1 MIVVDFIDM
10 DSRRDQLQL
19 LEHFMM
25 AMRDDTARPQ
35 IAQLTE
41 LGLVEMTRK
50 RQGQN
55 IYELFGRVSPG
66 YEAVLPGKDLPQPQ
80 AAATGLVRSATSA
93 RAEVVAP
100 ADSGGGRRRRG
111 GRGRVN
117 GSTENKVVDPSL
129 EATVA
134 GESTSDA
141 TEPAGANRRQDP
153 ELVAVPMDDDQERV
167 FGWLGLNPV
176 LLLDPLPESDNL
188 LVRVVRPGE
197 DAESVL
203 EDARQQLAAS
213 SGRRRRRGSRGGRG
227 GARNGSSSPAPS
239 PVHAAEPIEDSPLL
253 VEITPLEANPVNDVQ
268 TSSQTVS
275 RSASQP
281 PEPAEAVVAEP
292 EKPAEEAR
300 PGRRRRRSSATAE

>member
-1 MIVVDFIDM
+1 M
-10 DSRRDQLQL
+10 
-19 LEHFMM
+19 
-25 AMRDDTARPQ
+25 
-35 IAQLTE
+35 
-41 LGLVEMTRK
+41 
-50 RQGQN
+50 
-55 IYELFGRVSPG
+55 
-66 YEAVLPGKDLPQPQ
+66 
-80 AAATGLVRSATSA
+80 
-93 RAEVVAP
+93 
-100 ADSGGGRRRRG
+100 
-111 GRGRVN
+111 
-117 GSTENKVVDPSL
+117 VDPTL

-176 LLLDPLPESDNL
+176 LLLDPPPETDNL

-197 DAESVL
+197 DADAVL

-227 GARNGSSSPAPS
+227 GARNGSTAPAAS
-239 PVHAAEPIEDSPLL
+239 PVSATGTAEEAPLL
-253 VEITPLEANPVNDVQ
+253 VEITPLEVTPANDAP
-268 TSSQTVS
+268 TASQTV
-275 RSASQP
+275 AAPQSQP
-281 PEPAEAVVAEP
+281 LEPVAAAVAEP

>member
-1 MIVVDFIDM
+1 M
-10 DSRRDQLQL
+10 
-19 LEHFMM
+19 
-25 AMRDDTARPQ
+25 
-35 IAQLTE
+35 
-41 LGLVEMTRK
+41 
-50 RQGQN
+50 
-55 IYELFGRVSPG
+55 
-66 YEAVLPGKDLPQPQ
+66 
-80 AAATGLVRSATSA
+80 
-93 RAEVVAP
+93 
-100 ADSGGGRRRRG
+100 
-111 GRGRVN
+111 N
-117 GSTENKVVDPSL
+117 GSTENKLVDPTL

-176 LLLDPLPESDNL
+176 LLLDPPPETDNL

-197 DAESVL
+197 DADAVL

-227 GARNGSSSPAPS
+227 GARNGSTAPAPS
-239 PVHAAEPIEDSPLL
+239 PVSATETAEEAPLL
-253 VEITPLEANPVNDVQ
+253 VEITPLEVTPANDAPTASRTVAAPE
-268 TSSQTVS
+268 SQV
-275 RSASQP
+275 
-281 PEPAEAVVAEP
+281 PEPVAAAVAEP